1 VRRIQLCIN
10 PVAKQRAVKGFSF
23 MRRNIMFK
31 RISAL
36 IGISALSLMSVN
48 PAIAG
53 EETGLNIFGGATH
66 YLFGDNDISD
76 TSGGVLGLGY
86 KLSEHWGIEGTYI
99 DLGNT
104 DMDLIGGGDVDFDI
118 SGYRADLLY
127 HFSETAS
134 GVIPYLAFGAGEFD
148 VDPDLAGVSSDDQTF
163 VNIGGGF
170 KKYITD
176 NLAFRGDLRAI
187 RNTSE
192 SSTDLAMM
200 VGLDYFFGSRGK
212 KVAPV
217 AAPLDSDGDGVY
229 DDQDRCPNTPAGVA
243 VDSNGCPLDS
253 DGDGVYD
260 YKDKCPNTPAGARV
274 DEDGCQYVVKE
285 TVSVELEVLFDLNK
299 AVVKPAFYEE
309 IKNVG
314 EFMKL
319 FPSTSATIEG
329 HTDSTGDDGYN
340 QGLSERRA
348 NAVRQ
353 VLIDQH
359 GVDASRVKAVGYGES
374 QPRADNDTKEGRQ
387 QNRRVM
393 AVIKTEV
400 EKPAK

>member
-1 VRRIQLCIN
+1 
-10 PVAKQRAVKGFSF
+10 
-23 MRRNIMFK
+23 MFK

-36 IGISALSLMSVN
+36 IGISALSLITAN
-48 PAIAG
+48 AAFADEG
-53 EETGLNIFGGATH
+53 TGLNIFGGATH

-86 KLSEHWGIEGTYI
+86 KFSEHWGIEGTYI

-104 DMDLIGGGDVDFDI
+104 EMDLIGGGDVDFDI

-134 GVIPYLAFGAGEFD
+134 GVVPYLAFGAGEFD
-148 VDPDLAGVSSDDQTF
+148 IDPDLAGVSSDDQTF
-163 VNIGGGF
+163 VNFGGGF

-212 KVAPV
+212 KAAPV

-274 DEDGCQYVVKE
+274 DEDGCQYVIKE

-319 FPSTSATIEG
+319 FPSTNATIEG
-329 HTDSTGDDGYN
+329 HTDSTGDDDYN

-359 GVDASRVKAVGYGES
+359 GVDASRIKAVGYGES
-374 QPRADNDTKEGRQ
+374 QPRADNDTKDGRQ

>member
-1 VRRIQLCIN
+1 
-10 PVAKQRAVKGFSF
+10 
-23 MRRNIMFK
+23 MFK

-36 IGISALSLMSVN
+36 IGISALSLITAN
-48 PAIAG
+48 AAFADEG
-53 EETGLNIFGGATH
+53 TGLNIFGGATH

-86 KLSEHWGIEGTYI
+86 KFSGHWGIEGTYI

-104 DMDLIGGGDVDFDI
+104 EMDLIGGGDVDFDI

-134 GVIPYLAFGAGEFD
+134 GVVPYLAFGAGEFD
-148 VDPDLAGVSSDDQTF
+148 IDPDLAGVSSDDQTF
-163 VNIGGGF
+163 VNFGGGF

-212 KVAPV
+212 KAAPV

-274 DEDGCQYVVKE
+274 DEDGCQYVIKE

-319 FPSTSATIEG
+319 FPSTNATIEG
-329 HTDSTGDDGYN
+329 HTDSTGDDDYN

-359 GVDASRVKAVGYGES
+359 GVDASRIKAVGYGES
-374 QPRADNDTKEGRQ
+374 QPRADNDTKDGRQ

>member
-1 VRRIQLCIN
+1 
-10 PVAKQRAVKGFSF
+10 
-23 MRRNIMFK
+23 MFK

-36 IGISALSLMSVN
+36 IGISALSLITAN
-48 PAIAG
+48 AAFADEG
-53 EETGLNIFGGATH
+53 TGLNIFGGATH

-86 KLSEHWGIEGTYI
+86 KFSEHWGIEGTYI

-104 DMDLIGGGDVDFDI
+104 EMDLIGGGDVDFDI

-134 GVIPYLAFGAGEFD
+134 GVVPYLAFGAGEFD
-148 VDPDLAGVSSDDQTF
+148 IDPDLAGVSSDDQTF
-163 VNIGGGF
+163 VNFGGGF

-212 KVAPV
+212 KAAPV

-274 DEDGCQYVVKE
+274 DEDGCQYVIKE

-319 FPSTSATIEG
+319 FPSTNATIEG
-329 HTDSTGDDGYN
+329 HTDSTGDDDYN

-359 GVDASRVKAVGYGES
+359 GVDASRIKAVGYGES
-374 QPRADNDTKEGRQ
+374 QPRADNDTKDGRQ

-393 AVIKTEV
+393 AVIKTDRKSV
-400 EKPAK
+400 V

>member
-1 VRRIQLCIN
+1 
-10 PVAKQRAVKGFSF
+10 
-23 MRRNIMFK
+23 MFK

>member
-1 VRRIQLCIN
+1 
-10 PVAKQRAVKGFSF
+10 
-23 MRRNIMFK
+23 MFK

-36 IGISALSLMSVN
+36 IGISALSLITAN
-48 PAIAG
+48 AAFADEG
-53 EETGLNIFGGATH
+53 TGLNIFGGATH

-86 KLSEHWGIEGTYI
+86 KFSEHWGIEGTYI

-104 DMDLIGGGDVDFDI
+104 EMDLIGGGDVDFDI

-134 GVIPYLAFGAGEFD
+134 GVVPYLAFGAGEFD
-148 VDPDLAGVSSDDQTF
+148 IDPDLAGVSSDDQTF
-163 VNIGGGF
+163 VNFGGGF

-212 KVAPV
+212 KAAPV

-274 DEDGCQYVVKE
+274 DEDGCQYVIKE

-319 FPSTSATIEG
+319 FPSTNATIEG
-329 HTDSTGDDGYN
+329 HTDSTGDDDYN

-359 GVDASRVKAVGYGES
+359 GVDASRIKAVGYGES
-374 QPRADNDTKEGRQ
+374 QPRADNDTKDGRQ

-393 AVIKTEV
+393 AVNRSGKTS
-400 EKPAK
+400 

>member
-1 VRRIQLCIN
+1 
-10 PVAKQRAVKGFSF
+10 
-23 MRRNIMFK
+23 MFK

-36 IGISALSLMSVN
+36 IGISALSLITAN
-48 PAIAG
+48 AAFADEG
-53 EETGLNIFGGATH
+53 TGLNIFGGATH

-86 KLSEHWGIEGTYI
+86 KFSEHWGIEGTYI

-104 DMDLIGGGDVDFDI
+104 EMDLIGGGDVDFDI

-134 GVIPYLAFGAGEFD
+134 GVVPYLAFGAGEFD
-148 VDPDLAGVSSDDQTF
+148 IDPDLAGVSSDDQTF
-163 VNIGGGF
+163 VNFGGGF

-212 KVAPV
+212 KAAPV

-274 DEDGCQYVVKE
+274 DEDGCQYVIKGA
-285 TVSVELEVLFDLNK
+285 VSVELEVLFDLNK

-319 FPSTSATIEG
+319 FPSTNATIEG
-329 HTDSTGDDGYN
+329 HTDSTGDDDYN

-359 GVDASRVKAVGYGES
+359 GVDASRIKAVGYGES
-374 QPRADNDTKEGRQ
+374 QPRADNDTKDGRQ

>member
-1 VRRIQLCIN
+1 
-10 PVAKQRAVKGFSF
+10 
-23 MRRNIMFK
+23 MFK
-31 RISAL
+31 KISIL
-36 IGISALSLMSVN
+36 IGISALSFGSINTAV
-48 PAIAG
+48 AG

-86 KLSEHWGIEGTYI
+86 KFSEHWGIEASYI
-99 DLGNT
+99 DLGET
-104 DMDLIGGGDVDFDI
+104 ELDLIGGGDVDFDI

-127 HFSETAS
+127 HFTESAG
-134 GVIPYLAFGAGEFD
+134 GVVPYLVFGAGEFD
-148 VDPDLAGVSSDDQTF
+148 IDPDMAGIDSDDQSF
-163 VNIGGGF
+163 VNVGGGF
-170 KKYITD
+170 KKYFTD
-176 NLAFRGDLRAI
+176 NLALRGDLRAV

-192 SSTDLAMM
+192 SNTDLALM
-200 VGLDYFFGSRGK
+200 VGLDYFFGKRGK
-212 KVAPV
+212 KVASV

-229 DDQDRCPNTPAGVA
+229 DDQDRCPNTPFGVS
-243 VDSNGCPLDS
+243 VDSQGCPLDS

-260 YKDKCPNTPAGARV
+260 DKDQCPNTPTGARV
-274 DEDGCQYVVKE
+274 DENGCQYVIKE
-285 TVSVELEVLFDLNK
+285 TVSVELEVLFDLNR

-329 HTDSTGDDGYN
+329 HTDSTGDDAYN

-348 NAVRQ
+348 NAVRN
-353 VLIDQH
+353 VLINQH
-359 GVDASRVKAVGYGES
+359 GIDGDRVKAVGYGES
-374 QPRADNDTKEGRQ
+374 QPRASNDTKEGRQ

-393 AVIKTEV
+393 AIIKTEV
-400 EKPAK
+400 EKPAQ